1 MTDRNQHNRVHL
13 DHRTYDRLGYFA
25 AGGCASV
32 TSRTITA
39 PLDRLKVYLISQTA
53 RKPAVSQ
60 HLCHGALHKAV
71 ASANSNIFWACRSI
85 WIVGGVR
92 SFWSGNGLNIVKMLP
107 EGATK
112 FGVYEVSPDNWKAG
126 MADR

>member
-1 MTDRNQHNRVHL
+1 MTDRHIHNRVHL
-13 DHRTYDRLGYFA
+13 DHATYDRLGYFA

-53 RKPAVSQ
+53 RSPAVSQ
-60 HLCHGALHKAV
+60 HVRHGALHKAV
-71 ASANSNIFWACRSI
+71 ASASGNIFQACRSV
-85 WIVGGVR
+85 WNVGGVR
-92 SFWSGNGLNIVKMLP
+92 SLWSGNGLNIVKMLP

-112 FGVYEVSPDNWKAG
+112 FGVYEVSPGNWKAG